1 MKLTKAQGIQ
11 TLKTIGVLAFSADF
25 RDTVV
30 KSVVDN
36 TRGTMEG
43 YIAKYKHLAKNQSTV
58 ALIRMGVDSLFD
70 SYELANA
77 YELEDISSQPA
88 RTLIETVI
96 ATYQKELGWTQEE
109 FDNLVDTDFSRLK
122 ITEKIQLM
130 MATPREGSAYYEG
143 EAVVKEVLKP
153 FTNSYASLR
162 DSIIEIYSDN
172 ATEFFSSENP
182 DYQHVG
188 KGKYVHNDLLKQ
200 YEYTQSAEYYLTTTH
215 GLTVENSEHFIDK
228 NKDVYHIPHDALM
241 IIKLM
246 DDKFEMN
253 QQIADWIEENNYQ
266 FDASVDY

>member
-11 TLKTIGVLAFSADF
+11 TLKTIGVLAFSQEF

-43 YIAKYKHLAKNQSTV
+43 YIAKYKYLAKNHSAI
-58 ALIRMGVDSLFD
+58 ALMRMGVDSLFD

-88 RTLIETVI
+88 RKLIETVV

-109 FDNLVDTDFSRLK
+109 FDNLVNTDFSRLK
-122 ITEKIQLM
+122 LAEKIQLM

-162 DSIIEIYSDN
+162 ESIIDVYAEN
-172 ATEFFSSENP
+172 AAEFFSSENQ
-182 DYQHVG
+182 DYQRIG
-188 KGKYVHNDLLKQ
+188 KGKYVHKDLLKQ
-200 YEYTQSAEYYLTTTH
+200 HEYTQSAEYYLTTTH
-215 GLTVENSEHFIDK
+215 DLTVKNAEHFIDK
-228 NKDVYHIPHDALM
+228 NKDVYHIPSDALM

-253 QQIADWIEENNYQ
+253 EQIADWIEENNYQ